1 MTLVGDF
8 QQPTSLRV
16 AVEAAHRLDETVA
29 VRALVDAAALPPEAC
44 RRIADTARRLVLAM
58 RQGDRRMGGLDA
70 FLHEYD
76 LTSEEGVVLMC
87 LAEALLRV
95 PDAATADRLI
105 RDKIADADWQRH
117 LGHSDS
123 LFVNASTWALMLT
136 GRLVDVGEGGAGAAG
151 GILKRMAARSGEPVI
166 REALRQAMRILGRQF
181 VMGRTIDEAVARA
194 GEMEAKGYRYS
205 YDMLGEAALTAADAD
220 EYMGAYADCIAAVG
234 KAGTGRGVVE
244 GPGVS
249 VKLSALHPR
258 YELAQR
264 GRVMAELVPRLVELA
279 AAAKRHDIGFC
290 IDAEEADRLDL
301 SLDVVE
307 AVAGDARLAG
317 WNGFGL
323 AVQAYSKRTPAVI
336 DWLADMA
343 RRQRRRLMLRL
354 VKGAYWDTEIKRAQ
368 EQGLDGYPVYTRK
381 AFTDLAYQA
390 CAKKIL
396 TLTDVF
402 FPQFASHNA
411 QTLATVLE
419 LVGDYRDFELQRLHG
434 MGEALHELIVER
446 GIAGP
451 GRVASRIYAPVGSHE
466 DLLAY
471 LVRRLL
477 ENGAN
482 TSFVNRIVDKT
493 APVDDIIADPRD
505 RATRVAAR
513 PHPRIPL
520 PARLFGD
527 ERENSRG
534 VDLGDP
540 ATLRALAVAMTA
552 AERPRRATPLPGGG
566 RAGGDGRPV
575 LDPADRRRRVG
586 TVVEASAA
594 DIERAVAAA
603 ADAAPAWDAVPAT
616 ERAAIL
622 ERAGAMLGERRAEL
636 VWLLVREGGKT
647 LPDSLA
653 EVREA
658 EDFCRYY
665 AARAR
670 ADFAAPTI
678 LAGATGEHNQ
688 IELRGRGVIAC
699 ISPWNF
705 PLAIFVGQIAAA
717 LAAGNA
723 VVAKPAEQTPLIAA
737 AATQILHAAGVP
749 VDALQLLPGEG
760 PAVGAPLVEHA
771 KIAGVAFTGSA
782 ETARLINRALAG
794 RPGPIV
800 PLIAETGGQNA
811 MFVDSTA
818 LPEQVV
824 VDAVT
829 SAFRG
834 AGQRCSALRVLFVQQ
849 EIAARVL
856 DMLVGAA
863 AELRLGDP
871 GELATDVG
879 PVIDEQALET
889 LEAHARRMAMR
900 GRTLY
905 QEDVPAAL
913 SAGTFFAPRIFEID
927 GLAPLEREVFGPI
940 LHVIR
945 YPAERLA
952 DMIAAANATGYGL
965 TLGIQSRVDATRH
978 DVYRRMRVGNTYV
991 NRNMVGA
998 VVGVQPFGGE
1008 GLSGIGPKAG
1018 GPRYLHRFAVERT
1031 LSVNIAAAGGNAKLF
1046 SLDEEAPE

>member
-8 QQPTSLRV
+8 PQPTALRA
-16 AVEAAHRLDETVA
+16 AVEAAHRADETVA
-29 VRALVDAAALPPEAC
+29 VRALLDAAALPPEAR
-44 RRIADTARRLVLAM
+44 RRIADTARRLVRAM
-58 RQGDRRMGGLDA
+58 RQGERRMGGLDA
-70 FLHEYD
+70 FLHEYQ

-136 GRLVDVGEGGAGAAG
+136 GRLVDVGDGGTRDVGD
-151 GILKRMAARSGEPVI
+151 ILKRLAAKSGEPLI

-181 VMGRTIDEAVARA
+181 VMGCTIEEGLAGAR
-194 GEMEAKGYRYS
+194 EMEAKGYRYS
-205 YDMLGEAALTAADAD
+205 FDMLGEAALTAADAD
-220 EYMGAYADCIAAVG
+220 EYMRAYADCIAAVG

-249 VKLSALHPR
+249 IKLSALHPR
-258 YELAQR
+258 YELAQK

-279 AAAKRHDIGFC
+279 AAAKTHDIGFC
-290 IDAEEADRLDL
+290 LDAEEADRLDL
-301 SLDVVE
+301 SLDIVE
-307 AVAGDARLAG
+307 AVAGDPRLAG
-317 WNGFGL
+317 WNGLGL

-336 DWLADMA
+336 DWLADVA
-343 RRQRRRLMLRL
+343 RRHRRRLMLRL

-381 AFTDLAYQA
+381 AFTDLSYQA
-390 CAKKIL
+390 CARKIL
-396 TLTDVF
+396 SLTDVF
-402 FPQFASHNA
+402 FPQFATHNA

-419 LVGDYRDFELQRLHG
+419 LVGNYSDFEFQRLHG

-446 GIAGP
+446 GVTGP
-451 GRVASRIYAPVGSHE
+451 GRVATRIYAPIGSHE

-482 TSFVNRIVDKT
+482 TSFVNRIVDKA
-493 APVDDIIADPRD
+493 APVDDIIADPCERT
-505 RATRVAAR
+505 ARVGAK

-534 VDLGDP
+534 LDLGDP
-540 ATLRALAVAMTA
+540 AALRAFAATMQA
-552 AERPRRATPLPGGG
+552 AEGSRRAAPIPGGND
-566 RAGGDGRPV
+566 GGDERPV
-575 LDPADRRRRVG
+575 LDPADRRRQVG
-586 TVVEASAA
+586 TVVEATPA
-594 DIERAVAAA
+594 DIERAVTAAA
-603 ADAAPAWDAVPAT
+603 AAAPAWDAVPAE
-616 ERAAIL
+616 ERAAAL
-622 ERAGAMLGERRAEL
+622 ERAGATLAGRRVEL
-636 VWLLVREGGKT
+636 VRLLVREGGKT

-670 ADFAAPTI
+670 ADFSGPTTMP
-678 LAGATGEHNQ
+678 GPTGEHNQ
-688 IELRGRGVIAC
+688 LELRGRGVFAC

-705 PLAIFVGQIAAA
+705 PLAIFVGQAAAA

-723 VVAKPAEQTPLIAA
+723 VIAKPAEQTPLIAA
-737 AATQILHAAGVP
+737 AATGILHDAGVP
-749 VDALQLLPGEG
+749 ADALHLLPGDG
-760 PAVGAPLVEHA
+760 PAVGAKLVAHP
-771 KIAGVAFTGSA
+771 KIAGVAFTGSV
-782 ETARLINRALAG
+782 ETARLINRALAV

-824 VDAVT
+824 ADAVT
-829 SAFRG
+829 SAFRST
-834 AGQRCSALRVLFVQQ
+834 GQRCSALRVLFLQE
-849 EIAARVL
+849 EIADRVL
-856 DMLVGAA
+856 EMLVGAT

-879 PVIDEQALET
+879 PVIDEASLET
-889 LEAHARRMAMR
+889 LEAHAERMTTA

-905 QEDVPAAL
+905 RAEVPASLAH
-913 SAGTFFAPRIFEID
+913 GTFFAPRIFEID
-927 GLAPLEREVFGPI
+927 SLAPLEREVFGPI

-945 YPAERLA
+945 YPSARLA
-952 DMIAAANATGYGL
+952 DQIAQVNATGYGL
-965 TLGIQSRVDATRH
+965 TLGIQSRVDTTQH

-998 VVGVQPFGGE
+998 VVGAHPFGGE
-1008 GLSGIGPKAG
+1008 GLSGTGPKAG
-1018 GPRYLHRFAVERT
+1018 GPHYLHRFAVERT
-1031 LSVNIAAAGGNAKLF
+1031 LSVNTAAAGGNAKLF